1 MRKVIL
7 AINMSIDGCISHM
20 NMSLV
25 PDEEVAGY
33 FNDLIHQDVDLI
45 AYGRKMY
52 EIMFPYW
59 AEEANWERSVEKGFG
74 PWITSLDK
82 IVFSRTLQ
90 SAEYNTRIVST
101 DPAAELLKLKQ
112 APGKNIYVGTVS
124 MIPQLAQAGVIDEY
138 HFVVVPLIVGQGP
151 RLVEDGTLAE
161 KLNLELVAAKTFKS
175 GSIALHYKKRV

>member
-20 NMSLV
+20 SFR
-25 PDEEVAGY
+25 PDEEVFGY
-33 FNDLIHQDVDLI
+33 FNDLICQDVDLI

-59 AEEANWERSVEKGFG
+59 AEEANWERAVEKGFG
-74 PWITSLDK
+74 PKITGLDK
-82 IVFSRTLQ
+82 IVFSRTLD
-90 SAEYNTRIVST
+90 SARYNTRIVST
-101 DPAAELLKLKQ
+101 DPVEELLKLKR

-124 MIPQLAQAGVIDEY
+124 MLPQLAQAGVIDEY
-138 HFVVVPLIVGQGP
+138 HLVVAPVIVGQGP

-161 KLNLELVAAKTFKS
+161 KLNLELVAAKTFKA
-175 GSIALHYKKRV
+175 GSVALHYKKRA

>member
-7 AINMSIDGCISHM
+7 AINMSIDGCVGL
-20 NMSLV
+20 MSLPA
-25 PDEEVAGY
+25 PDEEVGGY
-33 FNDLIHQDVDLI
+33 FNDLMHQDVDLI

-59 AEEANWERSVEKGFG
+59 ADEANWADELDTEFG
-74 PWITSLDK
+74 QRLTGVDK
-82 IVFSRTLQ
+82 IVFSRTLD
-90 SAEYNTRIVST
+90 SAEYNTRVVRT

-138 HFVVVPLIVGQGP
+138 HFVVVPVIVGEGP

-161 KLNLELVAAKTFKS
+161 KLNLELVAVKTFKS
-175 GSIALHYKKRV
+175 GSVALHYKKRA